1 MTPLRLLNF
10 IMVVLLSY
18 NTSFF
23 LMHWSDQAR
32 LWKDELGDVQAILN
46 ILELIAVAVLFVDLV
61 IRYDNIAPKWRIPRV
76 ALVGLCVVGF
86 LFKLFIL
93 YLQLSY
99 LTD

>member
-1 MTPLRLLNF
+1 MTLALLNF

-46 ILELIAVAVLFVDLV
+46 I
-61 IRYDNIAPKWRIPRV
+61 
-76 ALVGLCVVGF
+76 
-86 LFKLFIL
+86 
-93 YLQLSY
+93 
-99 LTD
+99 